1 VKYRLHGGP
10 IAALRGR
17 LRPLGLALLGVLALL
32 HAVDAPWVPPL
43 RTAWFDATQRLLPR
57 AFAEQPAIIVDID
70 DASLA
75 ARGQWPWPRTLLADL
90 VRAIAQQGPA
100 VIGIDILMSEPDRLS
115 PGRVLRSM
123 PGIDPALAAALAALP
138 SNDTALARALVAAP
152 TVLIASTA
160 EQPTGRMLSAPPI
173 AVVAVSAL
181 ALAGGGA
188 PSRPPL
194 QRAGGVITSIDEI
207 DRAARGRGIVAVRPS
222 AIVRRVPLITDIG
235 GTLAPGFAIEML
247 RVALGAKRL
256 SLLVG
261 ADGAEGVV
269 VGDVL
274 VPVEPDAAARIHY
287 SHSYRARYVAAVDV
301 LDGRVDPAA
310 FRDKLVIVGAS
321 AAGLNDNQF
330 TPLHE
335 SMPGSEIHA
344 QLLENI
350 VGDALL
356 RRPGWAPA
364 LEVAAFV
371 ALGLVL
377 VLAMPRSRPGRAAL
391 VALGLALLPL
401 GASLAAHSGSKL
413 TLDGA
418 TPTLHLLL
426 LFGALSVLALTEA
439 ARQRRSL
446 EATIREQRERAAFVA
461 GEFAA
466 ARRIQTGML
475 PSAAAFRDDPR
486 IDIAATMV
494 PAREVGGDLY
504 DFFRLDADRV
514 FFLVGDVAGKGLSAS
529 LFMAVGKALCKS
541 AALSRPDAT
550 ASELLTIVNVE
561 VARDNQEMLFVT
573 AFAGIVDLSSGS
585 VDFCSAGHD
594 APYLLAADCAIPTRL
609 TGPGGP
615 PLCVVDD
622 FAYPGGRHQLAP
634 GDAIVLVS
642 DGVTESRDAA
652 GAFYG
657 AERLAAALRP
667 AATPLSA
674 AMLVEAVRAE
684 VERFAAGAD
693 AADDLTVLALVWRGP
708 RAAPQHA

>member
-1 VKYRLHGGP
+1 MKHRLHGGP

-17 LRPLGLALLGVLALL
+17 LRPFGLALLALLALL
-32 HAVDAPWVPPL
+32 IAGEAPWVPPL
-43 RTAWFDATQRLLPR
+43 RTAWFDATQRLFPR
-57 AFAEQPAIIVDID
+57 AFTAQPAIIVDID

-90 VRAIAQQGPA
+90 VGAIARQQPA
-100 VIGIDILMSEPDRLS
+100 VIGIDILMPEPDRLS
-115 PGRVLRSM
+115 PGRVLQSL
-123 PGIDPALAAALAALP
+123 PALDPALAADLAALP
-138 SNDTALARALVAAP
+138 SNDTALARVLAAAP
-152 TVLIASTA
+152 TVLIAATA
-160 EQPTGRMLSAPPI
+160 ERPTGRMLSAPPI
-173 AVVAVSAL
+173 AVVTARSSP
-181 ALAGGGA
+181 AGTGA
-188 PSRPPL
+188 PPPPL
-194 QRAGGVITSIDEI
+194 LRAGGVIPSIDEI
-207 DRAARGRGIVAVRPS
+207 DRAARGRGIVAIRPS
-222 AIVRRVPLITDIG
+222 AIVRRVPLVTDVG
-235 GTLAPGFAIEML
+235 GTLAPGFALEML
-247 RVALGAKRL
+247 RVAVGARRL
-256 SLLVG
+256 SLVVG
-261 ADGAEGVV
+261 DSGAEGVV

-274 VPVEPDAAARIHY
+274 VPVEPDGAARIHY

-301 LDGRVDPAA
+301 LAGRVDPAL
-310 FRDKLVIVGAS
+310 FRDRLVIVGAS

-330 TPLHE
+330 TPLDE

-350 VGDALL
+350 VGDTLL
-356 RRPGWAPA
+356 RRPARA
-364 LEVAAFV
+364 AAFEVAAFV
-371 ALGLVL
+371 MLGLVL
-377 VLAMPRSRPGRAAL
+377 VLAMPRARPGRAAL
-391 VALGLALLPL
+391 FALGLALLPL
-401 GASLAAHSGSKL
+401 AASLAAHHAYRL

-418 TPTLHLLL
+418 NPTLHLLL

-475 PSAAAFRDDPR
+475 PSPDALRDEPR
-486 IDIAATMV
+486 IAIAATMV

-541 AALSRPDAT
+541 AALSRPAAS
-550 ASELLTIVNVE
+550 ASELLTAVNVE
-561 VARDNQEMLFVT
+561 VARDNREMLFVT
-573 AFAGIVDLSSGS
+573 AFAGIVDLARGT

-594 APYLLAADCAIPTRL
+594 APYLLPAGGGAPVRLADA
-609 TGPGGP
+609 GGP

-652 GAFYG
+652 GTLYG
-657 AERLAAALRP
+657 AERLAAALRQMATP
-667 AATPLSA
+667 RDAAT
-674 AMLVEAVRAE
+674 LVDTIRAE
-684 VERFAAGAD
+684 VAAFAAGTD

-708 RAAPQHA
+708 QAAA